1 MFALCWALIRL
12 LFAIY
17 VLLLFV
23 FQCVWFALFAFEM
36 YVLEVFAVFILRFFA
51 FAFYVVDMCAFEG
64 CALDFNRMFSLLPFS
79 FRVIAPHNVFV
90 RL

>member
-1 MFALCWALIRL
+1 MFALCLAFILL

-17 VLLLFV
+17 VFLV
-23 FQCVWFALFAFEM
+23 VQCLSFAFFAFEM
-36 YVLEVFAVFILRFFA
+36 YVPDVFAVFLWRFFA
-51 FAFYVVDMCAFEG
+51 FAIYVVDMCAFEG
-64 CALDFNRMFSLLPFS
+64 CALDFNRMFLLLPFS